1 MQRTIG
7 MLLIGVG
14 AFFLT
19 LSPLVRF
26 YAAEQLLALPI
37 DTYETNRLLAQN
49 GTYFDAGNLKLRQGV
64 TVVATN
70 TVRGDVRASND
81 KVAVWDSF
89 TSTSDATT
97 GTPIDYRQTR
107 LALNRRTS
115 HLTMCCGA
123 AVGNDTT
130 TRQSGLSTVWP
141 VANVEKKTYQYFD
154 VATKQTLPMNY
165 DGEETVHGLRAYR
178 FVQRVPA
185 TRIAEV
191 ADVPGSV
198 LGLGENSGNVD
209 TDRYFQETKTVWVD
223 PRTGAVVNQQEN
235 IRSTLHTKDGVER
248 LTVAAFNLRMIPADQ
263 QKLVKL
269 ANDNATVVTLV
280 KTIVPL
286 GTLILGAILL
296 VAGILV
302 SMAAAGRGD
311 RGDRGARRAEV
322 V

>member
-26 YAAEQLLALPI
+26 YAAKQLLALPI
-37 DTYETNRLLAQN
+37 DTYQTTRLQAQN
-49 GTYFDAGNLKLRQGV
+49 GSYFDAGNLKLRQGV

-97 GTPIDYRQTR
+97 GTPIDYRQFR
-107 LALNRRTS
+107 QALNRRS
-115 HLTMCCGA
+115 SELVMCCGA

-130 TRQSGLSTVWP
+130 TKQTGLGTVWP
-141 VANVEKKTYQYFD
+141 VADVQKKSYQYFD

-165 DGEETVHGLRAYR
+165 DGEDTVQGLRAYR
-178 FVQRVPA
+178 FVQHVPD
-185 TRIAEV
+185 TRIDAV

-198 LGLGENSGNVD
+198 LGLGKNSGNVD
-209 TDRYFQETKTVWVD
+209 TDRYYQETKTVWVD
-223 PRTGAVVNQQEN
+223 PRTGAVVNQEEN

-248 LTVAAFNLRMIPADQ
+248 LTVAAFDLKMIPADQ

-269 ANDNATVVTLV
+269 ANDNATAITAVKMIIPIATL
-280 KTIVPL
+280 L
-286 GTLILGAILL
+286 FGAILL
-296 VAGILV
+296 VVGVLV
-302 SMAAAGRGD
+302 SIAATGRGG
-311 RGDRGARRAEV
+311 RGVRRAEIV
-322 V
+322 

>member
-26 YAAEQLLALPI
+26 YAAKQLLALPI
-37 DTYETNRLLAQN
+37 DTYETTRLQAQN

-97 GTPIDYRQTR
+97 GTPIDYRQSR
-107 LALNRRTS
+107 LALDRRTS
-115 HLTMCCGA
+115 HLVMCCGA

-130 TRQSGLSTVWP
+130 TKLSGLSTVWP

-165 DGEETVHGLRAYR
+165 EGVDTVQGLRAYR
-178 FVQRVPA
+178 FVQHVPD

-198 LGLGENSGNVD
+198 LGLGKNSGNVD
-209 TDRYFQETKTVWVD
+209 ADRYYQETKTVWVD
-223 PRTGAVVNQQEN
+223 PRTGAVVNQEEN
-235 IRSTLHTKDGVER
+235 IKSTLHTKDGVER
-248 LTVAAFNLRMIPADQ
+248 LTVAAFDLKMIPADQ

-269 ANDNATVVTLV
+269 ANDNATAITAV
-280 KTIVPL
+280 KMIVPIA
-286 GTLILGAILL
+286 TLIVGAILL

-302 SMAAAGRGD
+302 SMAAAGRGS
-311 RGDRGARRAEV
+311 RGVRRAEIV
-322 V
+322 

>member
-1 MQRTIG
+1 

-26 YAAEQLLALPI
+26 YAAKQLLALPI
-37 DTYETNRLLAQN
+37 DTYNTTRLQAQN
-49 GTYFDAGNLKLRQGV
+49 ATYFDAGNLKLRQGV

-97 GTPIDYRQTR
+97 GTPIDYRQFR
-107 LALNRRTS
+107 QALDRRTS
-115 HLTMCCGA
+115 RLVMCCGA

-130 TRQSGLSTVWP
+130 TRMAGLGTVWP

-154 VATKQTLPMNY
+154 VATKQTLPMAF
-165 DGEETVHGLRAYR
+165 DGEDTVQGLRAYR
-178 FVQRVPA
+178 YVQHVPE

-191 ADVPGSV
+191 DDVPGSV
-198 LGLGENSGNVD
+198 LGLGKDSGNVD

-223 PRTGAVVNQQEN
+223 PRTGAVVNQEEN
-235 IRSTLHTKDGVER
+235 IKSTLHTKDGVER
-248 LTVAAFNLRMIPADQ
+248 LTVAAFHLKMTPADQ

-269 ANDNATVVTLV
+269 SNDNATAVTVV
-280 KTIVPL
+280 KTIVPI

-302 SMAAAGRGD
+302 TLAATGRGS
-311 RGDRGARRAEV
+311 RGVRRAEIV
-322 V
+322 

>member
-26 YAAEQLLALPI
+26 YAAKQLLALPI
-37 DTYETNRLLAQN
+37 DTYETTRLQADN

-64 TVVATN
+64 TVIATN

-97 GTPIDYRQTR
+97 GTPIDYRQFR
-107 LALNRRTS
+107 QALNRRS
-115 HLTMCCGA
+115 SQLVMCCGA
-123 AVGNDTT
+123 AVGNDTS
-130 TRQSGLSTVWP
+130 TRQAGLGTVWP
-141 VANVEKKTYQYFD
+141 VADVQKKTYQYFD
-154 VATKQTLPMNY
+154 VATKQTLPMSF
-165 DGEETVHGLRAYR
+165 DGVDRVQGLRVYR
-178 FVQRVPA
+178 FVQHVPN
-185 TRIAEV
+185 TRIAPV
-191 ADVPGSV
+191 DDVPGSV
-198 LGLGENSGNVD
+198 LGLGKNSGNVD
-209 TDRYFQETKTVWVD
+209 TDRYYQETKTVWVD
-223 PRTGAVVNQQEN
+223 PRTGAVVNQEEN

-248 LTVAAFNLRMIPADQ
+248 LTVAAFDLKMVPADQ

-269 ANDNATVVTLV
+269 SNDNAKAITAV
-280 KTIVPL
+280 KTIVPI
-286 GTLILGAILL
+286 GTLILGAALL

-302 SMAAAGRGD
+302 SMAAVGSGTH
-311 RGDRGARRAEV
+311 GIRRADIV
-322 V
+322 

>member
-26 YAAEQLLALPI
+26 YAAKQLVALPV
-37 DTYETNRLLAQN
+37 DTYNTTRLQAQN

-70 TVRGDVRASND
+70 TVRGDVRASTD
-81 KVAVWDSF
+81 KIAVWDSF
-89 TSTSDATT
+89 TSTADATT
-97 GTPIDYRQTR
+97 GTPIDYRQFR
-107 LALNRRTS
+107 QALDRRTS
-115 HLTMCCGA
+115 QIVMCCGA
-123 AVGNDTT
+123 AIGNDTT
-130 TRQSGLSTVWP
+130 TRQSGLGLIWP
-141 VANVEKKTYQYFD
+141 VGNVEKKTYQSFD

-165 DGEETVHGLRAYR
+165 DGEDRVQGLRVYR
-178 FVQRVPA
+178 FVQNIPD

-198 LGLGENSGNVD
+198 LGLGKNSGNVD
-209 TDRYFQETKTVWVD
+209 TDRYLQETKTVWVD

-248 LTVAAFNLRMIPADQ
+248 LTVAAFDLKMVPADQ

-269 ANDNATVVTLV
+269 ANDNAKAISAV
-280 KTIVPL
+280 KTIVPIA
-286 GTLILGAILL
+286 TLILGAILL
-296 VAGILV
+296 VAGVLV
-302 SMAAAGRGD
+302 SLAGAGRGG
-311 RGDRGARRAEV
+311 RGVRRAEIV
-322 V
+322 